1 MIEDKD
7 NYCKCTEPWILQA
20 HDDYMCEKCGKRY
33 D

>member
-1 MIEDKD
+1 MSKD
-7 NYCKCTEPWILQA
+7 GDYCKCLEPWILQA